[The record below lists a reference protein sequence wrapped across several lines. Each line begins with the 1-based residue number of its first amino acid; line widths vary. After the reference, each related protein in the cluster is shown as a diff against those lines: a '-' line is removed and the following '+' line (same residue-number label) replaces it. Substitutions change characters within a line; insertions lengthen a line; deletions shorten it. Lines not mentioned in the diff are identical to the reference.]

1 MKTQHTL
8 IGLLLLVM
16 SLSGCTTMQTTYFR
30 GSMQPLED
38 VNDAGLYPFDGESQ
52 FRQVSNMSLGAKE
65 MYNEGYAMVGYSQF
79 VSPLFKS
86 LAPSYA
92 TKYAKTIGAEYAVM
106 ETPQP
111 GASNLHG
118 YLVTYWAK
126 VRPDA
131 FCLGVFWMDLPND
144 LLNSLGQDYN
154 VVYFAAVVPGTA
166 AAEAG
171 LQADD
176 VLLAIDGQR
185 VTSTSVASDLIR
197 QSYGSE
203 VTVSV
208 SRYGKHLEIPVQLR
222 RPAIT
227 TAAIGHHDSPW
238 RYTAPRDWSMLSA
251 ANTTIRVL
259 QYQQQQR
266 DIQAA
271 YERGRQ
277 QAYQASSNVGSA
289 YSSYGVGSSDCGD
302 SRTDRR
308 SGKPGCAAQQQWSQ
322 DFNGAMTKYQNLDF
336 TVMQGDSLQMVFGN
350 YPSIYG
356 QLFSYPAN

>member
-1 MKTQHTL
+1 MKSQHTL
-8 IGLLLLVM
+8 TALLVIVF

-30 GSMQPLED
+30 GSFQPLED
-38 VNDAGLYPFDGESQ
+38 IHAPGLLPAEGETQ
-52 FRQVSNMSLGAKE
+52 FRMVSDMTHGAKD
-65 MYNEGYAMVGYSQF
+65 MYNQGYAMIGYSQF

-86 LAPSYA
+86 LAPGYA
-92 TKYAKTIGAEYAVM
+92 TKYARVLGAQYAVM

-118 YLVTYWAK
+118 YLVTYWSR
-126 VRPDA
+126 VSPDA
-131 FCLGVFWMDLPND
+131 FGLGGYLRDLPGD
-144 LLNSLGQDYN
+144 LLNAIGRDYN
-154 VVYFAAVVPGTA
+154 VVYLAGVVPGTA

-176 VLLAIDGQR
+176 VLLAVNGTR
-185 VTSTSVASDLIR
+185 VTSTAVANDLLR
-197 QSYGSE
+197 GSRGDE

-208 SRYGKHLEIPVQLR
+208 SRYGKHFEVPVRLR
-222 RPAIT
+222 TPAM
-227 TAAIGHHDSPW
+227 AANFQHHESPW

-251 ANTTIRVL
+251 ANTTARVL

-277 QAYQASSNVGSA
+277 QASTYTNSTSSSISIACPSNERTARQSGITGCTPPPNWRNNV
-289 YSSYGVGSSDCGD
+289 
-302 SRTDRR
+302 
-308 SGKPGCAAQQQWSQ
+308 
-322 DFNGAMTKYQNLDF
+322 NGAMSRFQGLDMSK
-336 TVMQGDSLQMVFGN
+336 VMGNRDSLQMVFSN

-356 QLFSYPAN
+356 AWFTYPTN